1 MEHLTKSQIV
11 LLTLFVSFV
20 SSMATGIVVVT
31 LMQQAPEPVMQ
42 SITNVVERTIE
53 KITPTIVEKP
63 GKTVVLKDEDL
74 MVAAIDRNNK
84 SVVSFRMG
92 NEDGDI
98 FLAGIGTLVSEDGLV
113 ITDKANVVGGVL
125 LTTFNG
131 VKYALEV
138 LPVTDETSKLAL
150 GRLTPVTPLAST
162 TPATKFIP
170 VTLSDT
176 SVLKVGQT
184 AIAIAG
190 RDGKSIVTGLISSL
204 DTHTVTSKDT
214 KIETTILD
222 NIAVSQRLAVSANG
236 APIVTLEG
244 VVVGFISI
252 DGASGSQLGIPAV
265 TAKKLIDAYLATL
278 TKPAEKAK

>member
-63 GKTVVLKDEDL
+63 GKTIVLKDEDL

-92 NEDGDI
+92 NEDGDVL
-98 FLAGIGTLVSEDGLV
+98 LAGIGTLVSEDGLV
-113 ITDKANVVGGVL
+113 ITDKANVGGGVL

-138 LPVTDETSKLAL
+138 LPVTDETNKLAL

-162 TPATKFIP
+162 TPAVKFTP

-176 SVLKVGQT
+176 AVLKVGQT

-190 RDGKSIVTGLISSL
+190 RDGKSIVTGLISGL
-204 DTHTVTSKDT
+204 DTHTATPKDSKT
-214 KIETTILD
+214 EVTILD
-222 NIAVSQRLAVSANG
+222 AIAISQRLAGSANG

-244 VVVGFISI
+244 VVVGFVSI
-252 DGASGSQLGIPAV
+252 DERIGSQTGIPV
-265 TAKKLIDAYLATL
+265 SQAKKLIEAYRDSLAI
-278 TKPAEKAK
+278 PAQKVD

>member
-31 LMQQAPEPVMQ
+31 LMQQAPDPVMQ
-42 SITNVVERTIE
+42 SITNVVEKTIE

-63 GKTVVLKDEDL
+63 GKTVVVKDEDL

-84 SVVSFRMG
+84 SVMAFRI
-92 NEDGDI
+92 GDESGEVRS
-98 FLAGIGTLVSEDGLV
+98 AGIGTVVSEDGLI
-113 ITDKANVVGGVL
+113 ITDKANLGGGVL

-138 LPVTDETSKLAL
+138 LPVTDETSTLAL

-162 TPATKFIP
+162 TPKTVFTP
-170 VTLSDT
+170 VTLNDAP
-176 SVLKVGQT
+176 VLKVGQT

-204 DTHTVTSKDT
+204 DTHVVTSKDSKT
-214 KIETTILD
+214 ETTVLD
-222 NIAVSQRLAVSANG
+222 NIAISQRLASSANG
-236 APIVTLEG
+236 APIITLEG
-244 VVVGFISI
+244 AVVGFVSI
-252 DGASGSQLGIPAV
+252 DDTIGSQTGIPALQ
-265 TAKKLIDAYLATL
+265 AKKLIDAYRASVS
-278 TKPAEKAK
+278 AAAQKAR